1 MKTGLTISAI
11 GHAALLLWAAFSFTS
26 QPLSAAAP
34 DSLPVDIISDTQF
47 SQMMAGSKTA
57 PKTETPKPLVDAI
70 GEPKPAESAV
80 AKVAEKPEIK
90 PIPKEEPAEQKPPEP
105 KPMEPVV
112 EKKPPAKAEPK
123 TDPIAE
129 ALKKEDA
136 KKSAEAKAKAAAE
149 KKKKPQLAF
158 DPDQISALLDKRDP
172 QRQASTGDTVN
183 KEPSLGTTTGSAS
196 TLSQSE
202 IDALRSRLA
211 QLWNPPAGALNPQDL
226 VVRIRVKLGRDGKLV
241 GPPIVLTSGQGS
253 VFEAA
258 RDGAVRALFQAK
270 PFEMLRPDHY
280 DLWREMEITF
290 DPREMIP
297 G

>member
-1 MKTGLTISAI
+1 
-11 GHAALLLWAAFSFTS
+11 
-26 QPLSAAAP
+26 
-34 DSLPVDIISDTQF
+34 
-47 SQMMAGSKTA
+47 MMAGSKTA

-80 AKVAEKPEIK
+80 PKVAEKPEIK

-112 EKKPPAKAEPK
+112 EKKPPAKVEPK

-172 QRQASTGDTVN
+172 QRQAATGDTIN

-226 VVRIRVKLGRDGKLV
+226 VVRIRVKTWPRRQACG
-241 GPPIVLTSGQGS
+241 
-253 VFEAA
+253 AA
-258 RDGAVRALFQAK
+258 DGADQRARQCLRGRTRRRSARFVSSAAFRNAK
-270 PFEMLRPDHY
+270 ARPLRLVEGDGNH
-280 DLWREMEITF
+280 LRS
-290 DPREMIP
+290 PRDDSRLTRASLTRATSISRFAAHE
-297 G
+297 

>member
-1 MKTGLTISAI
+1 MRTGLTISAI
-11 GHAALLLWAAFSFTS
+11 AHAAFLLWCALSFSVA
-26 QPLSAAAP
+26 PLVAAAP

-47 SQMMAGSKTA
+47 SQLMQGNKNA
-57 PKTETPKPLVDAI
+57 PKAETPKPLVEKIADAKPS
-70 GEPKPAESAV
+70 ETPAPKI
-80 AKVAEKPEIK
+80 AEKPEIK

-105 KPMEPVV
+105 KPMESVA
-112 EKKPPAKAEPK
+112 EKKPPPKVEPK
-123 TDPIAE
+123 PDPIAE

-136 KKSAEAKAKAAAE
+136 KKAAEAKKAAAAA
-149 KKKKPQLAF
+149 KKKPQPAF
-158 DPDQISALLDKRDP
+158 NPDQIAALLDKRDP
-172 QRQASTGDTVN
+172 QRQAATGDQLNQT
-183 KEPSLGTTTGSAS
+183 PSLGTSTGSAS

-226 VVRIRVKLGRDGKLV
+226 VVKIRIKIGRDGKLA
-241 GPPIVLTSGQGS
+241 GPPMVLTSGHGS

-258 RDGAVRALFQAK
+258 RDGAVRALFQAQ
-270 PFEMLRPDHY
+270 PYEMLRPDHY
-280 DLWREMEITF
+280 DLWKEMEITF

>member
-1 MKTGLTISAI
+1 MSFGWGKPPPPPSLAVDTISSQEFSEVSQ
-11 GHAALLLWAAFSFTS
+11 AL
-26 QPLSAAAP
+26 
-34 DSLPVDIISDTQF
+34 
-47 SQMMAGSKTA
+47 AGSKTA
-57 PKTETPKPLVDAI
+57 PKAETPKPLVDAV
-70 GEPKPAESAV
+70 GEPKPAESV
-80 AKVAEKPEIK
+80 APKVVEKPEIK
-90 PIPKEEPAEQKPPEP
+90 PIPKEEQAEQKPPEP
-105 KPMEPVV
+105 KPEPVV
-112 EKKPPAKAEPK
+112 EKKPPSKVEPK
-123 TDPIAE
+123 TDPIAD

-136 KKSAEAKAKAAAE
+136 KKAAEAKAKAVAE

-172 QRQASTGDTVN
+172 QRQAPTGDAIN
-183 KEPSLGTTTGSAS
+183 KEPSLGTMTGSAS

-241 GPPIVLTSGQGS
+241 GPPMVLTSGQGS

-258 RDGAVRALFQAK
+258 RDGAVRALFQAQ

>member
-1 MKTGLTISAI
+1 MRTGLTISAI
-11 GHAALLLWAAFSFTS
+11 AHAALLLWCALSFSVA
-26 QPLSAAAP
+26 PLVAAAP

-47 SQMMAGSKTA
+47 SQLMKGNKNA
-57 PKTETPKPLVDAI
+57 PKAETPKPLVEKIADA
-70 GEPKPAESAV
+70 KPSETPAQ
-80 AKVAEKPEIK
+80 KVAEKPEIK

-105 KPMEPVV
+105 KPMESVA
-112 EKKPPAKAEPK
+112 EKKPPPKVEPK
-123 TDPIAE
+123 PDPIAE

-136 KKSAEAKAKAAAE
+136 KKAAEAKKAAAAA
-149 KKKKPQLAF
+149 KKKPQPAF
-158 DPDQISALLDKRDP
+158 NPDQIAALLDKRDP
-172 QRQASTGDTVN
+172 QRQAATGEQLNQT
-183 KEPSLGTTTGSAS
+183 PSLGASTGSAS

-226 VVRIRVKLGRDGKLV
+226 VVKIRVKIGRDGKLA
-241 GPPIVLTSGQGS
+241 GPPLVLTSGHGS

-258 RDGAVRALFQAK
+258 RDGAVRALFQAQ
-270 PFEMLRPDHY
+270 PYEMLRPDHY
-280 DLWREMEITF
+280 DLWKEMEITF